1 MDTHTLLVLYFD
13 FYGLLLTEK
22 QQHIF
27 KMYFED
33 DLSLAEIGDEVE
45 VTRQAIHDILQ
56 RSEKQ
61 LLNYEN
67 KLGLVAKFLRQREKI
82 ATAYELL
89 RDKAKVGN
97 VDKATL
103 ILQEAILEETDIQE

>member
-27 KMYFED
+27 KMYYED
-33 DLSLAEIGDEVE
+33 DLSLAEIGGEVG
-45 VTRQAIHDILQ
+45 VTRQAVHDILQ

-67 KLGLVAKFLRQREKI
+67 KLGLVHKFLRQREKI
-82 ATAYELL
+82 ASAYELL
-89 RDKAKVGN
+89 KDNDQDGN
-97 VDKATL
+97 VSKATI
-103 ILQEAILEETDIQE
+103 ILKEAILEETGFDE